1 MKMKEVWVVNFE
13 GDFRDCDAV
22 FSTKQLAKDYL
33 KGEMERGIGRDLS
46 LLHEGENFATYFFF
60 RDGEVKGEVI
70 AEKVYITCQEID
82 YYNPHNRTDI
92 I

>member
-1 MKMKEVWVVNFE
+1 MKEVWIVQFE

-33 KGEMERGIGRDLS
+33 KSEMERGIGRDLT
-46 LLHEGENFATYFFF
+46 LLHEGEGFANYFFF
-60 RDGEVKGEVI
+60 RDGDVKGEVI
-70 AEKVYITCQEID
+70 AEKVYIVREEVD
-82 YYNPHNRTDI
+82 YYNPYNRTDI

>member
-1 MKMKEVWVVNFE
+1 MTEVWLVEFE

-33 KGEMERGIGRDLS
+33 RSEMKREIGRDLT
-46 LLHEGENFATYFFF
+46 LLHEGENFAHYFFF
-60 RDGEVKGEVI
+60 RDGDFKGEVI
-70 AEKVYITCQEID
+70 AERVYITCQKVD
-82 YYNPHNRTDI
+82 YYNPYNRTDI